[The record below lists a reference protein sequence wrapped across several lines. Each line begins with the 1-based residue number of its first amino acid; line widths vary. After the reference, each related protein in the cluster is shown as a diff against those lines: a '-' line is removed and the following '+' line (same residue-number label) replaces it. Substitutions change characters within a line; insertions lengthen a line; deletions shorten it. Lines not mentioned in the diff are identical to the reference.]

1 MPACHIKPI
10 LLTSNITT
18 KNTWQEGKYAMIT
31 INEGTFSVTLMSRIL
46 KGVTQWLLRLETAFP
61 FQTKPSQ

>member
-1 MPACHIKPI
+1 
-10 LLTSNITT
+10 
-18 KNTWQEGKYAMIT
+18 MIT

-46 KGVTQWLLRLETAFP
+46 KVSRSGYYDWKSTFP